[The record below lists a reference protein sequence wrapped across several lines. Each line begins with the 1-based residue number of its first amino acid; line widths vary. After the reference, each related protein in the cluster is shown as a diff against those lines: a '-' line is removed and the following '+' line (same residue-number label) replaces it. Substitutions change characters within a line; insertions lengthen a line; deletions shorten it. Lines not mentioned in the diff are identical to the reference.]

1 MPTIYLIRHAQA
13 SFGRSDYDRLSPQ
26 GEQQSEVLGKAL
38 TERGIKPSVI
48 VRGAMRRHAQTAE
61 IALATAGLDVPVEVD
76 EGLNEFDHDQVIVAY
91 KPAYKRRAVLLADL
105 ARTGHPARAFQEM
118 FSAATQRWAAG
129 DGDGYPESFA
139 AFCQRSEEAVRR
151 TAERLGKGES
161 AIVFTSG
168 GPIAAVTS
176 RLLADTDELW
186 LKLNPVTVNTAIT
199 KLTSGRS
206 GLTLVSYNEHG
217 HLDGTEL
224 LSYR

>member
-26 GEQQSEVLGKAL
+26 GEQQSAVLGRAL
-38 TERGIKPSVI
+38 TERGIKPTLVI
-48 VRGAMRRHAQTAE
+48 RGAMRRHAQTAE
-61 IALATAGLDVPVEVD
+61 FALRAAGLDATSEVD

-91 KPAYKRRAVLLADL
+91 KPAYKRRPVLLADL
-105 ARTGHPARAFQEM
+105 ARTGDPQRAFQQM
-118 FSAATQRWAAG
+118 FTAATQRWAEG
-129 DGDGYPESFA
+129 DGTGYPESFQ
-139 AFCQRSEEAVRR
+139 AFCQRSEDAVRR
-151 TAERLGKGES
+151 TADRLGKGES

-176 RLLADTDELW
+176 RLLAGSDDLW
-186 LKLNPVTVNTAIT
+186 LALNPVTVNTAIT
-199 KLTSGRS
+199 KLTSGRG

-217 HLDGTEL
+217 HLDGTDL

>member
-26 GEQQSEVLGKAL
+26 GEQQSVLLGEAL
-38 TERGIKPSVI
+38 VARGLKPSLV
-48 VRGAMRRHAQTAE
+48 VAGEMRRHTQTAE
-61 IALATAGLDVPVEVD
+61 IALRAAGLDVPVED
-76 EGLNEFDHDQVIVAY
+76 DSGLNEFDHDHVIVAY
-91 KPAYKRRAVLLADL
+91 KPAYKRRAVMLADL
-105 ARTGHPARAFQEM
+105 ARGGHPARAFQEM
-118 FSAATQRWAAG
+118 FGAATERWAG
-129 DGDGYPESFA
+129 SDGDGYPESFA
-139 AFCQRSEEAVRR
+139 AFCQRSEDAVRR
-151 TAERLGKGES
+151 TANRLGKGET

-176 RLLADTDELW
+176 RLLTGADDLW

-199 KLTSGRS
+199 KVTSGRR